1 MTEQITEIIAGDH
14 RFQLDLGRKVLFT
27 EKGEPVHLTSDRF
40 RLLTYLI
47 KQPAYLILDKRD
59 LRSNVWGKAEISDAG
74 LHQAIKSLQKA
85 LSKQGG
91 HFLKIVPR
99 QGYRIEAEIR
109 GRSKQATRSIPRSPE
124 EAMAFLLF
132 LDQFRSGIWGASL
145 ENAAELWGHK
155 NDPGSITIST
165 RASIGLTSATGST
178 SLPPIGAYRK
188 YLLLRYNR
196 TSGAF
201 GMLRDAGSP
210 WMPDRRIQEH
220 ARHTA
225 TALRFFQHY
234 DGVEHPCVT
243 GAVRY
248 LLNPDSRTT
257 SGYWADTGEKS
268 DTAADPVTVAFVVGA
283 LEEVHRSL
291 SNIGNGTEATLPKI
305 SAINDAIVIGLNY
318 IHSTSLR
325 TTTGMWHYKFSNDLS
340 YQRVLDN
347 LYQYTADVLAQTSP
361 SCVRLDMY
369 IEETKQTALRLK
381 RICKQYNGG
390 LPQSPSQNTVHLDTT
405 ATLIEALW
413 QLQES
418 PEDLETQLLDA
429 YELARRKDV
438 FELSTASGWSAFL
451 LLSRCPFGEKLR
463 IPSARAEELLHAAN
477 EVILRDGATGSIPTL
492 SEASEEFIC
501 GLLRRRQGRQP
512 A

>member
-1 MTEQITEIIAGDH
+1 VNEQITEIIADGH

-27 EKGEPVHLTSDRF
+27 EKGEPVHLTSDKF
-40 RLLTYLI
+40 RLLAYLI
-47 KQPAYLILDKRD
+47 KQPAYLVLGKRD
-59 LRSNVWGKAEISDAG
+59 LRGNVWGNAEISDAG
-74 LHQAIKSLQKA
+74 LHQAIKSLQRA
-85 LSKQGG
+85 LSKRGG
-91 HFLKIVPR
+91 HFLKIVPG

-109 GRSKQATRSIPRSPE
+109 GRSKQATRSISGSPE
-124 EAMAFLLF
+124 EAMVFLLF
-132 LDQFRSGIWGASL
+132 VDQFPNGIWGASL

-178 SLPPIGAYRK
+178 SLPPIAAYRK
-188 YLLLRYNR
+188 YLLSRCNR
-196 TSGAF
+196 ASGAF
-201 GMLRDAGSP
+201 GMLRDAGSS

-248 LLNPDSRTT
+248 LLNPNSRTT
-257 SGYWADTGEKS
+257 SGYWADKGERS

-291 SNIGNGTEATLPKI
+291 SNTGNCEEAALPDI
-305 SAINDAIVIGLNY
+305 TAVNDAIVVGLNY

-325 TTTGMWHYKFSNDLS
+325 TAEGMWHYKFSDDLS

-369 IEETKQTALRLK
+369 IEETRQIALRLK

-413 QLQES
+413 HLQES
-418 PEDLETQLLDA
+418 VDHLETHILDA
-429 YELARRKDV
+429 YELARRRDV
-438 FELSTASGWSAFL
+438 IELSTASGWSAFL
-451 LLSRCPFGEKLR
+451 LLSRFPFGEKLR
-463 IPSARAEELLHAAN
+463 MPSVRAEELLRTAN
-477 EVILRDGATGSIPTL
+477 EVILGGGAAGSIPSL

-501 GLLRRRQGRQP
+501 GLLRRREGRQP